1 MPTTDMYYLDD
12 LTIGQQVP
20 TAGRTITEADII
32 GFSGLSGDFH
42 PMHIDEEWAREH
54 HAFGGRVAQGMLI
67 ASITYPLRA
76 SVIDN
81 IDLVGWMEELRR
93 FRAPVRAGDTVRA
106 LWTVE
111 EVRESASR
119 PGTGIVRL
127 GITVTNQRGDTVQDG
142 YDILMVNKRPT
153 ADVASGDV

>member
-1 MPTTDMYYLDD
+1 MTTNDMYYLDD
-12 LTIGQQVP
+12 LIVGQQVP
-20 TAGRTITEADII
+20 TAGRTITEADIVA
-32 GFSGLSGDFH
+32 FTGLSGDFH
-42 PMHIDEEWAREH
+42 PMHIDEEWARQH

-67 ASITYPLRA
+67 ASVTYPLRA

-111 EVRESASR
+111 EVRESTSR

-127 GITVTNQRGDTVQDG
+127 GITVTNQHGDTVQDG
-142 YDILMVNKRPT
+142 YDILMVNKRPIT
-153 ADVASGDV
+153 NAPSADG